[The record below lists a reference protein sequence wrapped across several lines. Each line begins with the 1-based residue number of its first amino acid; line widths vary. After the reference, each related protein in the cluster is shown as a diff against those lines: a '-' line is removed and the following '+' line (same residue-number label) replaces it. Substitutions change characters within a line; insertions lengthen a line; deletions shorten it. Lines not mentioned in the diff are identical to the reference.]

1 MISDMEHGPCACTGQ
16 QTAILQFST
25 TFSPPQHLPLLSCI
39 SHRPLPACRLQPA
52 VTVTQEDE
60 EALTTIR
67 GIFAILE
74 GGPFQINSMMNGGAW
89 SVWTELYPLLPE
101 LLPGVLHTG
110 GAGKARALRL
120 GTHRNSCTSSV
131 G

>member
-1 MISDMEHGPCACTGQ
+1 M
-16 QTAILQFST
+16 
-25 TFSPPQHLPLLSCI
+25 
-39 SHRPLPACRLQPA
+39 
-52 VTVTQEDE
+52 TQEDE

-67 GIFAILE
+67 GIFAIVE
-74 GGPFQINSMMNGGAW
+74 GGPFQVNQMMGGGAW

-110 GAGKARALRL
+110 VAGRGMSCEAGDTQNHLHRLR
-120 GTHRNSCTSSV
+120 V